1 MNMKHRISFAFCLL
15 SLLLLSPYAAAA
27 PIPSRSQLDFQIHIY
42 SRTPVAIVEGS
53 DSARLRDDLYAV
65 NPFDTSESDHRYF
78 LKVADDLVRL
88 RYILECEAVSP
99 KSASGA
105 GSHRQDAGMSLERQ
119 LPSLVDK
126 VDSERMDA
134 MLSKIELTK
143 RQVVFFAKQ
152 LKDDLAAMPIYVSS
166 GRSSGA
172 SSSSGV
178 RTLKRAFAI
187 KIDRLVDQVRKDFLA
202 LDVLYRA
209 RRDSIATTGDSLKKQ
224 MNSTIGS
231 NKVSDR
237 GTTMYVRNY
246 VNFGGVEQTRSQ
258 SQGNSSYMVPAARPP
273 VSLLAVPCR
282 LGQPV
287 SPNRLRP
294 RP

>member
-1 MNMKHRISFAFCLL
+1 MNMKHGISCACCLVF
-15 SLLLLSPYAAAA
+15 LLLLPPFVAAA
-27 PIPSRSQLDFQIHIY
+27 PIPSRSQLDFQMQIY
-42 SRTPVAIVEGS
+42 SRTPVAIAEGS

-65 NPFDTSESDHRYF
+65 NPFDASESDYKYF
-78 LKVADDLVRL
+78 LRVADDLVRL
-88 RYILECEAVSP
+88 RYILESEAVSR
-99 KSASGA
+99 KSSSGA

-126 VDSERMDA
+126 VDNERMDA

-143 RQVVFFAKQ
+143 RQVAFLAKQ
-152 LKDDLAAMPIYVSS
+152 LKDDVAAMPVYVSS
-166 GRSSGA
+166 GHSSGA

-202 LDVLYRA
+202 LDALYRA

-224 MNSTIGS
+224 MNSTTGS
-231 NKVSDR
+231 NKVSDM

-246 VNFGGVEQTRSQ
+246 VNFGGVEQTQSQ
-258 SQGNSSYMVPAARPP
+258 SQANSGYMVPATPPP
-273 VSLLAVPCR
+273 VSLLAVPGR
-282 LGQPV
+282 LGQSV
-287 SPNRLRP
+287 RPNRSRP